1 MRKLNA
7 ISLILFC
14 SLLSTLGHGKIL
26 DKKSIT
32 VPVIQGKMIEQ
43 NPNSL
48 KAAALF
54 DDSLI
59 PPLLILLALPT

>member
-1 MRKLNA
+1 M
-7 ISLILFC
+7 
-14 SLLSTLGHGKIL
+14 LSTLGHGKIL
-26 DKKSIT
+26 GKKSII

-43 NPNSL
+43 NPNSV
-48 KAAALF
+48 KAAVLF

>member
-7 ISLILFC
+7 ISLVLFC
-14 SLLSTLGHGKIL
+14 SLLSALGHGKKL
-26 DKKSIT
+26 DKKSII

-43 NPNSL
+43 SPNSV

-59 PPLLILLALPT
+59 PPLLIMLALPT